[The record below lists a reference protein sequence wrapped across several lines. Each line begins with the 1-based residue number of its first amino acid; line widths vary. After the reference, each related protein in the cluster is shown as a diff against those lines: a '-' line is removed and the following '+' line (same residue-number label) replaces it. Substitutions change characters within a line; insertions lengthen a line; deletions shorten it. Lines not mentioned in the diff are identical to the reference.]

1 MEILIIIVLVIG
13 GWLFYNS
20 VDKLNKYVAWLNKEI
35 QTKVREIDGMMK
47 IRKEGKMKENCVTD
61 THKIIYEAEK
71 RVGKK
76 KKDTEKYTKDK

>member
-35 QTKVREIDGMMK
+35 QEIQTKIREIDGMMK
-47 IRKEGKMKENCVTD
+47 KLSQ
-61 THKIIYEAEK
+61 
-71 RVGKK
+71 
-76 KKDTEKYTKDK
+76 KDVKQK

>member
-35 QTKVREIDGMMK
+35 QEIQTKVREIDAMMK
-47 IRKEGKMKENCVTD
+47 KLSQ
-61 THKIIYEAEK
+61 
-71 RVGKK
+71 
-76 KKDTEKYTKDK
+76 KDVKQK

>member
-20 VDKLNKYVAWLNKEI
+20 VDKLNKHVAWLNKEIQEI

-47 IRKEGKMKENCVTD
+47 KLSQKNS
-61 THKIIYEAEK
+61 
-71 RVGKK
+71 
-76 KKDTEKYTKDK
+76 

>member
-35 QTKVREIDGMMK
+35 QEIQTKVRELDGMMK
-47 IRKEGKMKENCVTD
+47 KLSQ
-61 THKIIYEAEK
+61 
-71 RVGKK
+71 
-76 KKDTEKYTKDK
+76 KDVKQK